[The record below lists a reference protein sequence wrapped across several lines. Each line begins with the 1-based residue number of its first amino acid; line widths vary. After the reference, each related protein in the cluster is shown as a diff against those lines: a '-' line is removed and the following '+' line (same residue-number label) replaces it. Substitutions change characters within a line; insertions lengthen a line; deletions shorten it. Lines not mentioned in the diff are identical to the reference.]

1 LEVAIGGELRTHR
14 VLSKIENGNASASL
28 ITLQSLAHVLCAP
41 ITSFFRGVEEGR
53 SAVHT
58 KAGEGVAL
66 ER

>member
-1 LEVAIGGELRTHR
+1 MEVAIGGELRTHR
-14 VLSKIENGNASASL
+14 VLSKIENGNGFLSL
-28 ITLQSLAHVLCAP
+28 TTLKSLAHVLCVP